1 MCKAHMNYSVDIVW
15 FKFTTMN
22 ENNFIWICLQV
33 VDCGNKSYRFG
44 SPLIIIR
51 QLMFMSKGIWCK
63 PSRASDQQWH
73 TFSLLT
79 VQSMGPMF
87 FLARI
92 WVQSHFV
99 SSWLHICKIWDLF
112 VSVPVIALSISYL
125 LANTFLLSSIIMIT
139 THPINTLAN
148 PTLFSKRWGLQ
159 RYSLFLL

>member
-1 MCKAHMNYSVDIVW
+1 M
-15 FKFTTMN
+15 
-22 ENNFIWICLQV
+22 
-33 VDCGNKSYRFG
+33 DCGNKSYRFG

-87 FLARI
+87 FLARS

-148 PTLFSKRWGLQ
+148 PTLKGGVCRGIHYFCSKT
-159 RYSLFLL
+159 LFGGTRSNRLSETVRMCIHNLCFEQK